1 MSKVISLS
9 GYAPSIGSE
18 EKAAE
23 ILHNIQTV
31 LKSDNI
37 VVDFENVQT
46 MGTNCAKLIF
56 GTLYKSM
63 DAEKFYER
71 INFIHTTPNIR
82 RTIRLGI
89 EFALAS
95 GKA

>member
-18 EKAAE
+18 DKATE
-23 ILHNIQTV
+23 ILHKIQESLKTADVV
-31 LKSDNI
+31 L
-37 VVDFENVQT
+37 DFENVQT

-63 DAEKFYER
+63 DAEKFFER
-71 INFIHTTPNIR
+71 INFINTTPNIR

-89 EFALAS
+89 EFSLAS
-95 GKA
+95 EKS

>member
-18 EKAAE
+18 DKAAE
-23 ILHNIQTV
+23 ILHLIQDV
-31 LKSDNI
+31 LNAED
-37 VVDFENVQT
+37 VTLDFENIQT

-63 DAEKFYER
+63 DAEKFFER

-89 EFALAS
+89 EFAIAEN
-95 GKA
+95 K